1 MNSIRIVWAIA
12 RHQLALARAQPF
24 SSAIVIAVPINF
36 LLLFVLFALS
46 GGFAPISVWQELP
59 SPQGQAMVEALRN
72 SSTFQVHVVPSPAD
86 AQRSLANQDAVAT
99 IGIPAGFDE
108 NRGGRETTLQVT
120 INNLN
125 EDFAGDIR
133 RGLALAIMR
142 YYEANPTHPLP
153 VRVDEHDAYPSTV
166 SFLNYI
172 AVSIAAVALLLG
184 GLLLGGLA
192 MAREWEADTIKEL
205 QLSAVPAWTVVV
217 GKLAGAFVGAML
229 SGATV
234 LVVVLALGVRPE
246 AWGEL
251 VGVMVALTVVFV
263 ALGMAIGSQLRSTW
277 AVIPLAFALGLPL
290 FFISGPFGPISW
302 GTQASAT
309 VARVFPVV
317 YANAAIQHATYGFL
331 PLDANWGTVI
341 AMLAA
346 WAVAG
351 LALSVVAYRRVTAG
365 G

>member
-12 RHQLALARAQPF
+12 RQQLALALAQPF

-86 AQRSLANQDAVAT
+86 ARHSLANQDVVAT

-108 NRGGRETTLQVT
+108 NRGKTTLQVT

-133 RGLALAIMR
+133 RGLPLAIMR
-142 YYEANPTHPLP
+142 FSEANPTNPLP
-153 VRVDEHDAYPSTV
+153 VRIDEHDAYRSTV
-166 SFLNYI
+166 SFLDYI
-172 AVSIAAVALLLG
+172 AVSIEAVALLLG

-205 QLSAVPAWTVVV
+205 LLSAVPAWTVVV

-229 SGATV
+229 SGASV

-351 LALSVVAYRRVTAG
+351 LALSVVAYRRATAG